1 MQTDSLENSSDLV
14 SIQSPLR
21 CLLVDDE
28 PLILMVLS
36 KFLANTNTEL
46 VSTSNAADAITA
58 AESERFDI
66 LITDR
71 FMPGMDGMT
80 LAKILKRRHP
90 YLKTIVISGIPPSCT
105 TQIDAFLQKP
115 FTQAGLLEIVHSL
128 TPPEKRSN
136 QGTPACAP
144 VSA

>member
-1 MQTDSLENSSDLV
+1 MQTDSLENSVDLV

-80 LAKILKRRHP
+80 LAKILKRRQP
-90 YLKTIVISGIPPSCT
+90 YLKTIVISGVPPSCT

-115 FTQAGLLEIVHSL
+115 FTQAGLLEIVNSL

-136 QGTPACAP
+136 QGAPACAP